1 MAVQEAFGE
10 KTKVRIKEPAK
21 YQVIMLN
28 DDFTTMDFVVSI
40 LVDIFKKDPAGAEQI
55 MLHVHRNGRAVVGI
69 YPYDVAVTKTEEAMQ
84 RAKSEGFPF
93 RMLVVE
99 A

>member
-1 MAVQEAFGE
+1 MGEQGALSE
-10 KTKVRIKEPAK
+10 KTTVRVKEPSK

-28 DDFTTMDFVVSI
+28 DDFTTMEFVVSI
-40 LVDIFKKDPAGAEQI
+40 LVDIFQKDPASAEQI
-55 MLHVHRNGRAVVGI
+55 MMYVHKNGRAVVGV
-69 YPYDVAVTKTEEAMQ
+69 YPYDMAATKTDEALR
-84 RAKSEGFPF
+84 RARQEGFPF

>member
-1 MAVQEAFGE
+1 MAVQESFGE
-10 KTKVRIKEPAK
+10 KTKVRIKEPSK

-40 LVDIFKKDPAGAEQI
+40 LVDIFKKDPASAEQI

-69 YPYDVAVTKTEEAMQ
+69 YPYDVAVTKTEEAMR